1 MSDQAAVT
9 LKKEKDGDP
18 TPKGE
23 FDYITK
29 DNFLQVVSKVE
40 EFSHDLAFR
49 KKSTYQPPGQ
59 RQVARISTREIYK
72 FFKFLCYHGGIT
84 GF

>member
-23 FDYITK
+23 FDHITK
-29 DNFLQVVSKVE
+29 DNFL
-40 EFSHDLAFR
+40 
-49 KKSTYQPPGQ
+49 
-59 RQVARISTREIYK
+59 
-72 FFKFLCYHGGIT
+72 
-84 GF
+84 